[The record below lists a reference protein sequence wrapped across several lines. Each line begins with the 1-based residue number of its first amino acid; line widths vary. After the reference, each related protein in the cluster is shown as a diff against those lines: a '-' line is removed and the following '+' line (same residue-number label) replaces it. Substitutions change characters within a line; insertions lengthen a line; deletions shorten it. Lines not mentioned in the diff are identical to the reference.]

1 MYKNLNLGLLGHSAV
16 SFSDSIDLARRHGFA
31 GVDLDLAYLDTL
43 VRSRGLADAVAWF
56 AATRLRAGT
65 FGLSVAWRES
75 DSDSAF
81 EASLGQLEAEA
92 ALARAFG
99 CQRCVTWVMPRSSS
113 LSYRQHFA
121 RIAPRLARAA
131 ATLAGHGIRLGLEFI
146 GPATLRSGQPHDF
159 IHTMDGMRAFN
170 CALGGASGN
179 VGLLL
184 DAFHWWTSRGT
195 AQELR
200 HLVNDEIVYVHVND
214 GQAGLDRDAQ
224 VDQARAQVGATGVI
238 PIKPFLAA
246 LRAVGYDGPV
256 AVEPFNA
263 AIKTMTPEEAVRTTS
278 AALDQVLA
286 LSV

>member
-1 MYKNLNLGLLGHSAV
+1 MYKNLNLGLLGHPTV
-16 SFSDSIDLARRHGFA
+16 SFSDTIDLARRHGFA

-43 VRSRGLADAVAWF
+43 VRSRSLADAVAWF
-56 AATRLRAGT
+56 AATHLRAGT
-65 FGLSVAWRES
+65 LGLSVAWRES
-75 DSDSAF
+75 DSDAAF
-81 EASLGQLEAEA
+81 EASLRQLEAEA

-99 CQRCVTWVMPRSSS
+99 CQRCVTWVMPRSSA

-146 GPATLRSGQPHDF
+146 GPATLRSGQAHDF

-170 CALGGASGN
+170 CAVGGEPGN

-184 DAFHWWTSRGT
+184 DAFHWWTSHGT

-200 HLVNDEIVYVHVND
+200 HLENDEIVYVHVND

-238 PIKPFLAA
+238 PIKTFLAA

-263 AIKTMTPEEAVRTTS
+263 AIKAMTPEDAVRATS
-278 AALDQVLA
+278 AALDQVFA